1 MKLNTQGYRLICMF
15 EGFSAKPYL
24 CSAKVPTIG
33 YGNTYYLNGKKVTLL
48 DKPITELEAFEMF
61 KAIADKFADKVSK
74 LVTAPIDQAQFNAI
88 VSLTYNIGP
97 ANFQKSTLL
106 RKVNFNHNDPSIR
119 AEFLKWNKAGGQV
132 LKGLTI
138 RRKAEVDIYFGE

>member
-1 MKLNTQGYRLICMF
+1 MKLNTAGYRLICMF

-33 YGNTYYLNGKKVTLL
+33 YGSTYYLNGKKVTLL

-106 RKVNFNHNDPSIR
+106 KKVNFNHNDPSIR

-138 RRKAEVDIYFGE
+138 RRKAEADIYFGE

>member
-33 YGNTYYLNGKKVTLL
+33 YGSTYYLNSKRVTLL

-74 LVTAPIDQAQFNAI
+74 LVTALIDQAQFNAL

-138 RRKAEVDIYFGE
+138 RRKAEADIYFGE

>member
-33 YGNTYYLNGKKVTLL
+33 YGNTYYFNGRRVTLL

-74 LVTAPIDQAQFNAI
+74 LVTAPIDQAQFNAL

-106 RKVNFNHNDPSIR
+106 RKVNFNHNDPTIR

-138 RRKAEVDIYFGE
+138 RRKAEADIYFGE